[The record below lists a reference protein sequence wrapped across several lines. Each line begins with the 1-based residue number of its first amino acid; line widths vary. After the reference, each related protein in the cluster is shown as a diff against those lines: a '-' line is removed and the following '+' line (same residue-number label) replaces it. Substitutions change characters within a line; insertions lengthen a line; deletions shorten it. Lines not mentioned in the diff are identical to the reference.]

1 MTCSL
6 GNMRGCICI
15 LARSRRVRF
24 YIHIFFIFFFHQKQQ
39 LFVFSFLMDR
49 EIYHTLYVSF
59 TIIIMCSLCI
69 TSITNI
75 NARLSAG
82 KGTRQVF
89 ALVCMC
95 VAVVSVKYVRF
106 AYHACKESQQ
116 DSIRG
121 FARRIGGEF
130 DITLHDERGEKC
142 TLFRYNK
149 YRGL

>member
-15 LARSRRVRF
+15 LACSRVRF
-24 YIHIFFIFFFHQKQQ
+24 ISIFFVFFHQKQQ

-82 KGTRQVF
+82 GRDKT
-89 ALVCMC
+89 
-95 VAVVSVKYVRF
+95 SVRF
-106 AYHACKESQQ
+106 SVHVCRCRVNMSVLRICVYFVK
-116 DSIRG
+116 R
-121 FARRIGGEF
+121 ARRILYEDSFWEQTGMGV
-130 DITLHDERGEKC
+130 ISRYTAKRGEMHSLK
-142 TLFRYNK
+142 YNK

>member
-15 LARSRRVRF
+15 LACNRVRF
-24 YIHIFFIFFFHQKQQ
+24 ISIFFVFFHQKQQ

-82 KGTRQVF
+82 GRDKT
-89 ALVCMC
+89 
-95 VAVVSVKYVRF
+95 SVRF
-106 AYHACKESQQ
+106 SVHVCRCRVNMSVLCICAYFVKESQK

-121 FARRIGGEF
+121 LVRGQTGGC
-130 DITLHDERGEKC
+130 DTRYTAKRGEMHS
-142 TLFRYNK
+142 L
-149 YRGL
+149 